1 MLISAHQCA
10 SVLISAFQC
19 FSVLISAH
27 QCSSART
34 SPCARQCRAG
44 SAAAR
49 TRTPSGRCRGG
60 EAMAETHVRMSR
72 SSNQA
77 QSSAIKRNQ
86 AQSSAIKGDRTC
98 RGRGDDRDAR
108 HTLEK
113 AHALQRGEAPSRS
126 TSRDHVPVGRGGR
139 RGEHLHAPRPVR
151 RAEIT
156 YHPLARHG
164 ASELRVSGRDGLIS
178 GERDRVARGASDGH
192 YGAIGR

>member
-1 MLISAHQCA
+1 MLISAHQCS

-86 AQSSAIKGDRTC
+86 AQSREIAPAEGEAMTGTHGIRSR
-98 RGRGDDRDAR
+98 R
-108 HTLEK
+108 HTLC
-113 AHALQRGEAPSRS
+113 REAKR
-126 TSRDHVPVGRGGR
+126 
-139 RGEHLHAPRPVR
+139 RPVR

-156 YHPLARHG
+156 YLWGEGG
-164 ASELRVSGRDGLIS
+164 AVVSTCMLLVPFDEPRS
-178 GERDRVARGASDGH
+178 RTCGERGGAVVSTCMLLVP
-192 YGAIGR
+192 R